1 MRLSIQLL
9 MCVLLAYTTIPAV
22 QGDTMKVRQTESS
35 TIVST
40 IKYILDE
47 LLLDLH
53 SPSISTKSYNRTRQM
68 FYNSSTKWN
77 SEYSIEKGNGS
88 SPADEYS
95 IMLVN
100 EFVLDDV
107 EDAVNDFYSTNH
119 TLKPIHRNTVTHEI
133 NDSQDQQQQSEVI
146 DSITETA
153 AGDEN
158 IDNAS
163 EETGID
169 STTEIAAEDERI
181 YITTE
186 IAAED
191 DFIDNF
197 TEITADDE
205 IIDNTT
211 EITPD
216 DERIDITTEIAA
228 EDEIIDNTTETT
240 ADDERIDITS
250 ETTAIDTTTEIADEN
265 KGIDNTTE
273 ITDIDNIN

>member
-158 IDNAS
+158 IDKGS

-169 STTEIAAEDERI
+169 STTEITDENEGI
-181 YITTE
+181 DNTTE
-186 IAAED
+186 IAAE
-191 DFIDNF
+191 
-197 TEITADDE
+197 DE

-216 DERIDITTEIAA
+216 GERIDITTEIAA